1 MKRRFINKLIALLIG
16 FLMNP
21 VLLIAVFLADAH
33 GGNIADS
40 GAKGTLLERTS
51 FAYIYF
57 WSSVVV
63 PDDPRYFEV
72 ELLLAVISNTI
83 LYTIL
88 SYIWLNYLDKAKRAK
103 Q

>member
-63 PDDPRYFEV
+63 PDDSRYFEV